1 MGEHWEK
8 RNALADARAFPEGRK
23 CINSNLHGSGG
34 KCSRFF
40 WSKSGGFSGG
50 ESAHPFRAS
59 AIAKAVAYA
68 RVFNQRR
75 WRNAHAFYQKAE
87 PSADAKAL
95 AKAEAKA
102 EAKAGATSKALC
114 VGHCYMIAKAETQ
127 AGAEE
132 RALSAKSVGKSAR
145 AS

>member
-1 MGEHWEK
+1 MLAFLLEQK
-8 RNALADARAFPEGRK
+8 RRLQRGRERTSFSS
-23 CINSNLHGSGG
+23 ISNCESGG
-34 KCSRFF
+34 IRTRFQ
-40 WSKSGGFSGG
+40 S
-50 ESAHPFRAS
+50 
-59 AIAKAVAYA
+59 KAVAK
-68 RVFNQRR
+68 RTRFLP
-75 WRNAHAFYQKAE
+75 KAE